1 MSASKHVLEVIER
14 DRARIEE
21 KGWGPYP
28 KASCDQAP
36 HILAKHGRHSHDAMF
51 GDQKQR
57 QLDDLDRLKGKYE
70 QQI

>member
-1 MSASKHVLEVIER
+1 MFLRLLSEIELGLKR
-14 DRARIEE
+14 KVGD
-21 KGWGPYP
+21 
-28 KASCDQAP
+28 